1 MKYLI
6 TLMLLIGIFGCTH
19 NSVEPKNI
27 NDVEQVCG
35 WKFGDAKKVGFRTG
49 IFEDFSSYAEFS
61 IGEYVVHA
69 QFLYASEEQIKNDV
83 AAIKLSIYQKKFFE
97 DNSSRFAYVLRET
110 NVIPLKNNDDR
121 FFVEFPD
128 RSTVLYISYYVNEK
142 ETKKVLGIVPISKVC
157 KSKEN

>member
-6 TLMLLIGIFGCTH
+6 ALIMLVGTGCAH
-19 NSVEPKNI
+19 SYSESSLKS
-27 NDVEQVCG
+27 VEQVCE

-49 IFEDFSSYAEFS
+49 IFEDFLSYAEFS
-61 IGEYVVHA
+61 IGEHVVHA

-83 AAIKLSIYQKKFFE
+83 AVIKLSTYQKKFFE

-110 NVIPLKNNDDR
+110 NVIPLKNNDDG

-128 RSTVLYISYYVNEK
+128 RSTALYISYYVNEK
-142 ETKKVLGIVPISKVC
+142 ETKKVLGIVPMSKVC